1 MPNKM
6 EFPIPTFA
14 ELIKQREFLQAQIA
28 QARQTELA
36 DAIG

>member
-1 MPNKM
+1 MSNKI
-6 EFPIPTFA
+6 ESLIPTFA